1 MPAPTKGARVGG
13 SPAHQRL
20 ILANLASQLFEHGR
34 IVTTEAKA
42 KRLRPLA
49 EKLIT
54 KAKRGDIHSRRL
66 VLTTVRDKGV
76 VHTLF
81 TEIAPSL
88 ADRDGGYTRITK
100 VGPRKGDNAPMAL
113 IELVRES
120 VEESRKA
127 NAKGTTPAKKPP
139 AKKAAAKSTAT
150 AATPAGSVAPAA
162 PEAEPAPEAESAAE
176 PSPAEKLVDDTNEL
190 DEAAAE
196 QQRSSDDSSAE
207 EAASVEEPEADTETD
222 EKA

>member
-1 MPAPTKGARVGG
+1 MPAPSKGARLGG
-13 SPAHQRL
+13 SPAHQQL
-20 ILANLASQLFEHGR
+20 ILANLATQLFEHGR

-100 VGPRKGDNAPMAL
+100 VGPRKGDNAPMAV

-127 NAKGTTPAKKPP
+127 NAKGAAPAKKSP
-139 AKKAAAKSTAT
+139 AKKAAKSATAT
-150 AATPAGSVAPAA
+150 AAASSTAPAD
-162 PEAEPAPEAESAAE
+162 EPAPAEQLVDDTTKLDESAAE
-176 PSPAEKLVDDTNEL
+176 
-190 DEAAAE
+190 
-196 QQRSSDDSSAE
+196 QQQPSDDSSTE
-207 EAASVEEPEADTETD
+207 EAVTASEPQENSEAD
-222 EKA
+222 EKS

>member
-1 MPAPTKGARVGG
+1 MPAPTKGARLGG

-113 IELVRES
+113 IELVQES

-127 NAKGTTPAKKPP
+127 NAKGVAPAKKTP
-139 AKKAAAKSTAT
+139 AKKAAKSTAGT
-150 AATPAGSVAPAA
+150 ATATSAAPAA
-162 PEAEPAPEAESAAE
+162 AASDASEVEPPAAE
-176 PSPAEKLVDDTNEL
+176 KGPAETLVDDTTEL
-190 DEAAAE
+190 EESTAE
-196 QQRSSDDSSAE
+196 QDQPSDDSSAE
-207 EAASVEEPEADTETD
+207 EAATVGEPGQKSEADE
-222 EKA
+222 EA

>member
-1 MPAPTKGARVGG
+1 MPTPTKGRRLGG
-13 SPAHQRL
+13 SPAHERL

-54 KAKRGDIHSRRL
+54 KAKRGDIHARRL

-127 NAKGTTPAKKPP
+127 NAKSVAPAKKAP
-139 AKKAAAKSTAT
+139 AKKAAKTAT
-150 AATPAGSVAPAA
+150 AATAPAA
-162 PEAEPAPEAESAAE
+162 APPAESSVSE
-176 PSPAEKLVDDTNEL
+176 ESPAEQLVEETSEL
-190 DEAAAE
+190 DETTAAE
-196 QQRSSDDSSAE
+196 ERPSDDSSAE
-207 EAASVEEPEADTETD
+207 EAGTLE

>member
-1 MPAPTKGARVGG
+1 
-13 SPAHQRL
+13 
-20 ILANLASQLFEHGR
+20 LASQLFEHGR

-54 KAKRGDIHSRRL
+54 KAKRGDIHARRL

-127 NAKGTTPAKKPP
+127 NAKSVAPAKKAP
-139 AKKAAAKSTAT
+139 AKKAAAKSAPAASAAASAPAA
-150 AATPAGSVAPAA
+150 AATPA
-162 PEAEPAPEAESAAE
+162 AESQSVE
-176 PSPAEKLVDDTNEL
+176 TSPAEKLVEETSGLVD
-190 DEAAAE
+190 AAAE
-196 QQRSSDDSSAE
+196 QEQPSDDSSAE
-207 EAASVEEPEADTETD
+207 EAVTVGEPDETSETTETS
-222 EKA
+222 EAGEEA

>member
-1 MPAPTKGARVGG
+1 MPAPAKGARLGG
-13 SPAHQRL
+13 SAAHQRL

-54 KAKRGDIHSRRL
+54 KAKRGDIHARRL

-88 ADRDGGYTRITK
+88 TDRDGGYTRITK

-113 IELVRES
+113 IELVTES

-127 NAKGTTPAKKPP
+127 NAKSVAP
-139 AKKAAAKSTAT
+139 AKKAAAKK
-150 AATPAGSVAPAA
+150 AAAKSAPAIGTPEPAAVPAAAAAAPAA
-162 PEAEPAPEAESAAE
+162 ETPAE
-176 PSPAEKLVDDTNEL
+176 PSPAEKLVDETSEL
-190 DEAAAE
+190 EEATSEEERPSDE
-196 QQRSSDDSSAE
+196 SSAE
-207 EAASVEEPEADTETD
+207 EAGTVDEPEANGGTD

>member
-1 MPAPTKGARVGG
+1 MPAPAKGARLGG
-13 SPAHQRL
+13 SAAHQRL

-54 KAKRGDIHSRRL
+54 KAKRGDIHARRL
-66 VLTTVRDKGV
+66 VLMTVRDKGV

-88 ADRDGGYTRITK
+88 TDRDGGYTRITK

-113 IELVRES
+113 IELVTES

-127 NAKGTTPAKKPP
+127 NAKSVAP
-139 AKKAAAKSTAT
+139 AKKAAAKK
-150 AATPAGSVAPAA
+150 AAAKSAPAIGTPEPAA
-162 PEAEPAPEAESAAE
+162 PVAAAVPAAETPAES
-176 PSPAEKLVDDTNEL
+176 SPAEKLVDETSEL
-190 DEAAAE
+190 EEATSEEERPSDE
-196 QQRSSDDSSAE
+196 SSAE
-207 EAASVEEPEADTETD
+207 EAGTVDEPEANGGTD

>member
-1 MPAPTKGARVGG
+1 MPAPTKGARLGG

-20 ILANLASQLFEHGR
+20 ILANLATQLFEHGR

-88 ADRDGGYTRITK
+88 ADRDGGYTRVTK

-127 NAKGTTPAKKPP
+127 NTKGAAGAKKDG
-139 AKKAAAKSTAT
+139 AKKAAAKKAAKPTTAT
-150 AATPAGSVAPAA
+150 A
-162 PEAEPAPEAESAAE
+162 
-176 PSPAEKLVDDTNEL
+176 SPAEKAPAEQLVDETTKLEESVAD
-190 DEAAAE
+190 
-196 QQRSSDDSSAE
+196 QQQPSDDSSAE
-207 EAASVEEPEADTETD
+207 EAITGSEPEDNSKAE